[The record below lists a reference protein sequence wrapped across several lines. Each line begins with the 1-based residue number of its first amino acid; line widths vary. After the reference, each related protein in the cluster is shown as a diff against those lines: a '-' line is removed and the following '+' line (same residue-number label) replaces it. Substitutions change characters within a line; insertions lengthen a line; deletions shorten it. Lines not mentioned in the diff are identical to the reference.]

1 MSCSPFYQDILG
13 GIQMQRGGEGHKI
26 VCDFIGFHKHAENGE
41 DIREKAGQNNLHAF
55 IRF

>member
-1 MSCSPFYQDILG
+1 
-13 GIQMQRGGEGHKI
+13 MQRGREGHKI

-55 IRF
+55 IEF

>member
-1 MSCSPFYQDILG
+1 M
-13 GIQMQRGGEGHKI
+13 GIQMQRGREGHKI

-55 IRF
+55 IGF